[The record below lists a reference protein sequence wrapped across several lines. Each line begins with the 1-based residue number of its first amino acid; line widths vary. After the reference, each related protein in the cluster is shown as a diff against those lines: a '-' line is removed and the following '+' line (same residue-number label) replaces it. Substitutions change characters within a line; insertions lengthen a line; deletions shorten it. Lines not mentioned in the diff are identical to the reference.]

1 VRHAANKF
9 LKICGGTILEKQIG
23 KQSVR
28 FENPPYIM
36 SSAAI
41 VGQKEGEGPYG
52 KFFDEILN
60 DDKAGCECWEEAE
73 GKLQEMA
80 ANKALSKSGLEKKD
94 IRYIVAGDLL
104 GQLMA
109 SSFGLMKLEI
119 PMFGIYGACSTM
131 GESISIASMLV
142 DGGYADNI
150 LAITSSHFASA
161 EKQFRFPLGYGSQR
175 KMASTWTVTGS
186 GAVIISSEKMA
197 QKANMS
203 DKNKVHIT
211 GITTG
216 KIVDF
221 GVKDSMNMGACMA
234 PAAGNV
240 IVQNLIDNG
249 RKPEWYDKIITGDLG
264 LVGKDILLDIT
275 RSKGYDIADRYMDC
289 GIEIYS
295 REQEIQAGGSGCGCS
310 ASMLAGYIVK
320 MLEKGTWQRV
330 LFVPTGA
337 LLSPVSFNEGDS
349 VPGIAH
355 AVVFE
360 CSGESQ

>member
-1 VRHAANKF
+1 M
-9 LKICGGTILEKQIG
+9 EKQIG

-161 EKQFRFPLGYGSQR
+161 EKQFRYPLEYGNQR
-175 KMASTWTVTGS
+175 PPASTWTVTGC
-186 GAVIISSEKMA
+186 GAAVIGTEKGE
-197 QKANMS
+197 
-203 DKNKVHIT
+203 VCIR

-216 KIVDF
+216 KVIDF

-234 PAAGNV
+234 PAAADV
-240 IVQNLIDNG
+240 IAANLEDMQ
-249 RKPEWYDKIITGDLG
+249 KDVTYYDCIITGDLG
-264 LVGKDILLDIT
+264 AVGKTILMDLLKE
-275 RSKGYDIADRYMDC
+275 KGYDLTGRYTDC
-289 GIEIYS
+289 GLEIFDAES
-295 REQEIQAGGSGCGCS
+295 QDTKAGGSGCGCS
-310 ASMLAGYIVK
+310 AVTMCSYIMKK
-320 MLEKGTWQRV
+320 MKNHSWNRV

-337 LLSPVSFNEGDS
+337 LLSTVSYNEGKS

-355 AVVFE
+355 AVILE
-360 CSGESQ
+360 RKGNRK

>member
-1 VRHAANKF
+1 MRHAANKF

-150 LAITSSHFASA
+150 LAITSSHLQVP
-161 EKQFRFPLGYGSQR
+161 K
-175 KMASTWTVTGS
+175 
-186 GAVIISSEKMA
+186 SS
-197 QKANMS
+197 S
-203 DKNKVHIT
+203 D
-211 GITTG
+211 
-216 KIVDF
+216 F
-221 GVKDSMNMGACMA
+221 
-234 PAAGNV
+234 
-240 IVQNLIDNG
+240 L
-249 RKPEWYDKIITGDLG
+249 
-264 LVGKDILLDIT
+264 
-275 RSKGYDIADRYMDC
+275 
-289 GIEIYS
+289 
-295 REQEIQAGGSGCGCS
+295 
-310 ASMLAGYIVK
+310 
-320 MLEKGTWQRV
+320 
-330 LFVPTGA
+330 
-337 LLSPVSFNEGDS
+337 
-349 VPGIAH
+349 
-355 AVVFE
+355 
-360 CSGESQ
+360 